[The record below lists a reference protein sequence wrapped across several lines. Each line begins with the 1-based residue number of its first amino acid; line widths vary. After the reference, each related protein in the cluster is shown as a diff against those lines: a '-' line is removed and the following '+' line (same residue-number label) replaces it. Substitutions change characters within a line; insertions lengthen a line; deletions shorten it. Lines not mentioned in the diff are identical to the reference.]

1 MLHVA
6 LEALIQAV
14 TDIVRGIISVWL
26 LSQSFDTEKVRK
38 REGQRHTDRAR
49 EGEREDRQR
58 PVSYTHLRAH
68 ETG

>member
-58 PVSYTHLRAH
+58 QTKRDKQRQRH
-68 ETG
+68 